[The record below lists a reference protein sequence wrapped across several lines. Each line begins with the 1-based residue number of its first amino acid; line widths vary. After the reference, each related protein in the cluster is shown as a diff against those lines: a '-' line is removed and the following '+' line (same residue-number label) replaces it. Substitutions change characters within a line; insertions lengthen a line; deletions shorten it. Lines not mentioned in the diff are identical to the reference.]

1 MISVAYAQAA
11 PAASSG
17 GLGLLGG
24 GDGIMGFLPMILMFA
39 VLWFVMIRPQ
49 QKRQKELKAMVDAL
63 KTGDEVITAGGILGK
78 ITKTTDQYVVVEVAT
93 GTEITMQRTAVS
105 QVLAKGTLKSI

>member
-11 PAASSG
+11 PAASAG
-17 GLGLLGG
+17 GLGLFGG
-24 GDGIMGFLPMILMFA
+24 EGIMGFLPMIAMFA

-78 ITKTTDQYVVVEVAT
+78 VTKVTEQYVVVEVAS
-93 GTEITMQRTAVS
+93 GTEMTMQRNAVS
-105 QVLAKGTLKSI
+105 QVLPKGTLKSI

>member
-11 PAASSG
+11 PAAGATGLFG
-17 GLGLLGG
+17 GEGL
-24 GDGIMGFLPMILMFA
+24 MGFLPMIAMFA

-78 ITKTTDQYVVVEVAT
+78 VTKVTDQYVVVEVTAS
-93 GTEITMQRTAVS
+93 TEITMQRNAVS
-105 QVLAKGTLKSI
+105 QVLPKGTLKTI